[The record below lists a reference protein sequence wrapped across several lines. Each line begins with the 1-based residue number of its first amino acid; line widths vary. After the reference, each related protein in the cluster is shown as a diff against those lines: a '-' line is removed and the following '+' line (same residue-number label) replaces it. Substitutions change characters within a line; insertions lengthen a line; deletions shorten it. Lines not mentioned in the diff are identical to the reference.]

1 MTPTRTSFGFGWS
14 KISFN
19 RAIAAGDNV
28 NAALSGLNANL
39 VFFGS
44 GAVDDAAFGVVAGGM
59 GAETGW
65 SGGAV
70 IELADVVSVLGG
82 AGGVCS
88 VSGRFVSR
96 RDDDGVGEDD
106 CGGGTIGCFDGSCVE
121 SDNARRHSILG

>member
-1 MTPTRTSFGFGWS
+1 M
-14 KISFN
+14 
-19 RAIAAGDNV
+19 
-28 NAALSGLNANL
+28 
-39 VFFGS
+39 
-44 GAVDDAAFGVVAGGM
+44 VVAGGM

-96 RDDDGVGEDD
+96 RDGDGAVDEDD
-106 CGGGTIGCFDGSCVE
+106 CGGTIGCFDGSCVE
-121 SDNARRHSILG
+121 SDNARRHRILG